1 MDILPDKLIFFL
13 ICTSFYLHMAEGP
26 FQVVPIIVAVT
37 VSAAGSLINKSI
49 WRIGAVMAFVAA
61 SIYFKPL
68 IFFLPLICMDLF
80 LLQRPWFALLSVLP
94 ILYHIKSM
102 DLLVPFQMLLLTLLA
117 WLFAR
122 KAQVASIFREQAQ
135 RTRDD
140 ATEGNLLLQKKQKD
154 LLEKQDYEMSVVRLK
169 ERNRI
174 AREIHDN
181 LGHQLSRAIIQLGAL
196 RIICKDQA
204 AAGQIESLTATLTD
218 GMNSIRDSIHELHE
232 QSQSID
238 TEVKRLV
245 EQFEYCPVEI
255 EYALDGEPPQPI
267 RNAILVI
274 IKEALTNVIKHS
286 QASKV
291 KISLFEHPVF
301 FQLIVSDNGKGASY
315 LDRLEASGMGLSGM
329 RERVDNLQGTIHFSS
344 ENGFRIFVNLPKG

>member
-140 ATEGNLLLQKKQKD
+140 AMEGNLQLQKKQKD
-154 LLEKQDYEMSVVRLK
+154 LLERQDYEMSVVRLK

-196 RIICKDQA
+196 RIICNDQA

-218 GMNSIRDSIHELHE
+218 GMN
-232 QSQSID
+232 
-238 TEVKRLV
+238 
-245 EQFEYCPVEI
+245 
-255 EYALDGEPPQPI
+255 
-267 RNAILVI
+267 
-274 IKEALTNVIKHS
+274 
-286 QASKV
+286 
-291 KISLFEHPVF
+291 
-301 FQLIVSDNGKGASY
+301 
-315 LDRLEASGMGLSGM
+315 
-329 RERVDNLQGTIHFSS
+329 
-344 ENGFRIFVNLPKG
+344 